1 MPVEEVSHEV
11 SEEERV
17 AVNLNRVKV
26 VNSPDFDPDEVPDL
40 DLQSAV
46 YDHYG
51 RPTPEGNSTTK
62 NSREPVATVKQE
74 GSAAKEIGESREE
87 GDGGVITAAAKE
99 AAKGVVKGTAKGA
112 L

>member
-1 MPVEEVSHEV
+1 M

-17 AVNLNRVKV
+17 AVNLNRDKV
-26 VNSPDFDPDEVPDL
+26 ENSPDFEPDEVPDL
-40 DLQSAV
+40 DLRSAV

-62 NSREPVATVKQE
+62 NSREPVAAVKQE
-74 GSAAKEIGESREE
+74 SSAAKEIGESREE

-99 AAKGVVKGTAKGA
+99 AAKGAVKGAAKGA
-112 L
+112 LKEV